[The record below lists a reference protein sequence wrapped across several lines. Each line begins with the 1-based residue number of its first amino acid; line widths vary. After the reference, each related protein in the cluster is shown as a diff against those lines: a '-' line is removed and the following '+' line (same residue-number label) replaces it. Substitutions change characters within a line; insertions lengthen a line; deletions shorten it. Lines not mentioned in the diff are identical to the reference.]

1 MSRLS
6 SAEAKQP
13 AQPPLPHPDQSQHPS
28 PGDKRKVDHLSLLKD
43 RSAAL
48 YAHMIYPP
56 TRSAAL
62 GKLNGFVPHAA
73 RYAGRRN
80 FDLGPG
86 KHDGVSGLSPY
97 IRTRL
102 VTEEECTRAVLQ
114 SHSPRAAE
122 KFLQEIAWRTYW
134 KGWLEMRPV
143 VWENYLSSL
152 STLEKSLG
160 HERAIVGRSG
170 IECFDHWANE
180 LLETGYLHN
189 HARMWFASIWI
200 FTLKLPWQ
208 LGADFF
214 LRHLLDADPASN
226 TLSWRWVAG
235 LHTPGKHYLARA
247 DNIDTFTDGRFNPAG
262 RLNEK
267 AAPLPM
273 DHFPERQP
281 LDLPPD
287 PKPHGRTGHLVFP
300 EDLAP
305 PPEDLGE
312 IHATAAYLPAAHR
325 TSPLVAEF
333 LEGAVNNVLTERHG
347 TLLGE
352 PFQSSLHDWISAE
365 KLDTILISRPTVG
378 FTKDFLAT
386 QQLPPGSQH
395 FIRRWDRLLWPH
407 ATAGFFKLKAA
418 LPKIHAAL
426 APTRKDDLFPHV

>member
-1 MSRLS
+1 MAVALHLAF
-6 SAEAKQP
+6 AEDVRGKTAL
-13 AQPPLPHPDQSQHPS
+13 AEFLIARNLPGMIPTPT
-28 PGDKRKVDHLSLLKD
+28 RA
-43 RSAAL
+43 AAL
-48 YAHMIYPP
+48 ARLE
-56 TRSAAL
+56 T
-62 GKLNGFVPHAA
+62 FVPHSV

-80 FDLGPG
+80 FDLGAG

-102 VTEEECTRAVLQ
+102 VTEEECTRAVLA

-134 KGWLEMRPV
+134 KGWLEMRPG
-143 VWENYLSSL
+143 VWDDYLSALAAS
-152 STLEKSLG
+152 EKTSG
-160 HERAIVGRSG
+160 YGRAIAGRSG

-214 LRHLLDADPASN
+214 LHHLLDADPAAN

-247 DNIDTFTDGRFNPAG
+247 ENITKYTLGRFDPAG
-262 RLNEK
+262 QLDEK
-267 AAPLPM
+267 AVPIAM
-273 DHFPERQP
+273 DHFPEGQP
-281 LDLPPD
+281 LHLPPD
-287 PKPHGRTGHLVFP
+287 PKPQGRTGHLMFP
-300 EDLAP
+300 EDLAAP
-305 PPEDLGE
+305 PAELGE
-312 IHATAAYLPAAHR
+312 IHATAAYLPAAQR
-325 TSPLVAEF
+325 TSPLVTEF
-333 LEGAVNNVLTERHG
+333 LQGAINSALTERRG

-352 PFQSSLHDWISAE
+352 PFQSSLTDWISAE
-365 KLDTILISRPTVG
+365 KLDSIVISRPTVG
-378 FTKDFLAT
+378 HSRDFLLS
-386 QQLPPGSQH
+386 QRLPPRTH
-395 FIRRWDRLLWPH
+395 TFIRSWDRLLWPH

-426 APTRKDDLFPHV
+426 APMRKDDLFPHV